1 MMQHWI
7 IDTDLS
13 GMPSWH
19 EAFPGVRVVAQL
31 NQKASLTIGDVIWC
45 RLRPGEDVNKALA
58 GLDMASG
65 HPVVV
70 LSDVPDESLV
80 IESLTA
86 GAAGCC
92 NSRAAPEVLRQV
104 AAVVSNGGLWIGQSL
119 LKRLVTST
127 AKSYGQPV
135 KEGKNSDWETKL
147 SEREAQVASLVASG
161 LSNKEVADR
170 LSISERTVKAHLSAI
185 FEKLGLRD
193 RLQLSV
199 TVNGLLG

>member
-1 MMQHWI
+1 MQHWI

-19 EAFPGVRVVAQL
+19 EAFPGLRVVAQL

-45 RLRPGEDVNKALA
+45 RLRPGEAVDKALA

-127 AKSYGQPV
+127 AKSYGQPG
-135 KEGKNSDWETKL
+135 KEGKNCDWETKL